1 MSGVVLRCPNC
12 GTTKAA
18 SGECEACHE
27 SQVRYYCTNHTPGR
41 WLDAASCQAC
51 GARFG
56 ESISTPVRPVPAAPT
71 RPAARPGPAGSGR
84 RPSSSSSAAPRSV
97 PPPAGRPSA
106 SEESRRG
113 PERVPPRADE
123 EIDMRGEYAPRGP
136 TWQDLFRAA
145 ARARRVPPDA
155 VFDHEA
161 AAPVRPRRG
170 GCLGRLILIMVLMF
184 LALMGGVSM
193 LGGSVFRLFLPF

>member
-1 MSGVVLRCPNC
+1 MSAVVLRCPNC

-18 SGECEACHE
+18 PGECEACHE

-56 ESISTPVRPVPAAPT
+56 EPMSAPARPAPAAPP
-71 RPAARPGPAGSGR
+71 RPAARPGPAAPGR
-84 RPSSSSSAAPRSV
+84 RPASTSRTGPRPV
-97 PPPAGRPSA
+97 PPPAGRPAAGEGS
-106 SEESRRG
+106 G
-113 PERVPPRADE
+113 PGPGRVPPAE
-123 EIDMRGEYAPRGP
+123 EEGIDMRGGYAPVGP

-145 ARARRVPPDA
+145 ARARRARPDA

-161 AAPVRPRRG
+161 APPVRPRRG
-170 GCLGRLILIMVLMF
+170 GCLGRLMLILVFMF
-184 LALMGGVSM
+184 LAFMGGVSL
-193 LGGSVFRLFLPF
+193 LGGSVLRLFLPF